1 MEYIH
6 KFAVYT
12 HIILGSF
19 ALLLFWVP
27 VIAKKGSSL
36 HNRFGRYY
44 NWAMY
49 GTSILGVLACILVLV
64 EPLSAKPKD
73 FANIQQ
79 QVQYIQQSRIF
90 ALFLL
95 MLSLLVLASIYHG
108 ERVLKAKGNP
118 DLLRT
123 PMHLSLLALLL
134 IVATLS
140 LFMGIKFS
148 QTLLMV
154 FAGVSLVVGTK
165 MLRYVLQSS
174 IAPRAWVIEHMG
186 AMLGSGIGVYT
197 AFSAVGGRHVFSYIL
212 GEQAIFLSWIMP
224 SVIGIVAIAWGRKY
238 FTAKFKVGC

>member
-27 VIAKKGSSL
+27 VIAKKGGGA

-49 GTSILGVLACILVLV
+49 GTSILGVLACILVLAD
-64 EPLSAKPKD
+64 PLSAKPKG
-73 FANIQQ
+73 FADVQQ

-108 ERVLKAKGNP
+108 ERVLKAKGNAS
-118 DLLRT
+118 LLRT
-123 PMHLSLLALLL
+123 PLHLSLLILLL
-134 IVATLS
+134 VVATLS
-140 LFMGIKFS
+140 LLVGIQFS
-148 QTLLMV
+148 QTLLIV
-154 FAGVSLVVGTK
+154 FAGVSLLVGTR
-165 MLRYVLQSS
+165 MLRYVAQRN

-212 GEQAIFLSWIMP
+212 GEQAVFLSWILP
-224 SVIGIVAIAWGRKY
+224 SVIGVVAISWGRRHY
-238 FTAKFKVGC
+238 TTKFRVGC